1 MYFDSPVGTLAIRF
15 AGSAVCELNFL
26 DKFADRGDVKLGEV
40 MPLIH
45 QLTAQL
51 QNYFS
56 VSNSSFSIPLVLR
69 GTDFQRRV
77 WDALQQIPVGEV
89 RTYGQLAEQLHSS
102 ARAVGN
108 ACRHNPTPIIVPCH
122 RVVSASGLGGF
133 CGQTEGAEVRRKYW
147 LLSHEGIELPMP
159 SVA

>member
-1 MYFDSPVGTLAIRF
+1 MYFDSPVGVLAIRF

-26 DKFADRGDVKLGEV
+26 DEPVPQCSLES
-40 MPLIH
+40 PLMR
-45 QLTAQL
+45 QLRTQL
-51 QNYFS
+51 QDYFAS
-56 VSNSSFSIPLVLR
+56 SNSAFAVSLELR

-77 WDALQQIPVGEV
+77 WHALQQIPVGEV

-122 RVVSASGLGGF
+122 RVVSARGLGGY
-133 CGQTEGAEVRRKYW
+133 CGKMVGAEVRRKYW
-147 LLSHEGIELPMP
+147 LLNHEGIELAMP
-159 SVA
+159 DVA